1 MFLIIF
7 ADRYLLSTA
16 IHSMFPHT
24 RQLGNALFL
33 SIRPVQ
39 RLFSKSPC
47 NFLIHASLQANNL
60 TALNF
65 I

>member
-16 IHSMFPHT
+16 MHSMFPHT

-39 RLFSKSPC
+39 WSFSK
-47 NFLIHASLQANNL
+47 SLQANNL